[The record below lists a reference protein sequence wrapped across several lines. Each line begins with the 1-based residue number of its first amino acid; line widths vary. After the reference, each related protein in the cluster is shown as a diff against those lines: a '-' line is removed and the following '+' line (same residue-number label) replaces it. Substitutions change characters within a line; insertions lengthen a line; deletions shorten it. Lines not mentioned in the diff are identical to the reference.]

1 MSAVTS
7 RVPAAALPQRRKVRR
22 TPRELLERPLIIA
35 GSVGVAMAL
44 LFAVTPLSG
53 RLGWVLCTY
62 GGFIVLDA
70 LDNCQRYGSVVAK
83 DRIATVLIATAG
95 LCTVVPLILIVG
107 YVVSNGL
114 GGITTNFF
122 TETLEAVGP
131 ADPATVGGAKHA
143 IIGTLQQVGLAT
155 LLSTP
160 LGLFTA
166 VHLAES
172 RGRLARVTRVLVD
185 AMSGI
190 PSIVAG
196 LFIYTMWVVRFD
208 QGFSGLAAAMALSV
222 LMLPTI
228 ARTAEEVI
236 KLVPNGLRES
246 SLALGAPEWKTMLR
260 IILPAARSG
269 IVTATVLGI
278 SRIAGE
284 TAPLLSTAFGTD
296 SVNTNPFTGP
306 QSALP
311 LFAFQRVRNAVP
323 AQIAR
328 GWAGALVLIALVL
341 ILFTIARAAGG
352 WGASPRQW
360 RREPPKTVARTRK
373 VR

>member
-1 MSAVTS
+1 VSSVSAV
-7 RVPAAALPQRRKVRR
+7 PAVALPQPRKLRR
-22 TPRELLERPLIIA
+22 TPRELFERPLIVL
-35 GSVGVAMAL
+35 GGVGLLMAA

-53 RLGWVLCTY
+53 LTGWVLCTFV
-62 GGFIVLDA
+62 GFVCGDSIDSY
-70 LDNCQRYGSVVAK
+70 QSQGSVAAK
-83 DRIATVLIATAG
+83 DRLATVLIATAG
-95 LCTVVPLILIVG
+95 LCTVVPLILIVV
-107 YVVSNGL
+107 YVVGKGL
-114 GGITTNFF
+114 GGISTNFF
-122 TETLEAVGP
+122 TQTLESVGP
-131 ADPATVGGAKHA
+131 ADPATAGGAKHA

-166 VHLAES
+166 IHLAQS
-172 RGRLARVTRVLVD
+172 DGRLARVTRVLVD

-196 LFIYTMWVVRFD
+196 LFIYTMWVVRFG
-208 QGFSGLAAAMALSV
+208 QGFSGLAAAMALTV
-222 LMLPTI
+222 LMLPTV
-228 ARTAEEVI
+228 ARTGEEVL

-246 SLALGAPEWKTMLR
+246 SLALGAPEWKTTLR
-260 IILPAARSG
+260 IVLPAARSG

-284 TAPLLSTAFGTD
+284 TAPLLSTAFGADT
-296 SVNTNPFTGP
+296 VNTNPLHGA

-341 ILFTIARAAGG
+341 ILFTIARA
-352 WGASPRQW
+352 
-360 RREPPKTVARTRK
+360 VAARGRK
-373 VR
+373 AH